1 MQLSPHFTLE
11 EFTHSATAFRKKIDN
26 TPSQESI
33 ANIRYLC
40 AHVLEPIRAHFGAPV
55 VITSGYRCPSLCRA
69 IGSKPTSQHTAQRQD
84 AAADFHVVGHSN
96 RDVVEWIRDNLDFD
110 QLILEGPPGSRGWIH
125 CSYTYARKQR
135 HMIGMMDAHGY
146 YWGAFDRP

>member
-11 EFTHSATAFRKKIDN
+11 EFTHSNTAFRKKIDN

-40 AHVLEPIRAHFGAPV
+40 AEVLEPIRAHFGAPIE
-55 VITSGYRCPSLCRA
+55 ITSGYRCPSLCRA

-84 AAADFHVVGHSN
+84 AAVDFHVVGVPN
-96 RDVVEWIRDNLDFD
+96 DVVADWIRHNLEFD
-110 QLILEGPPGSRGWIH
+110 QLILEGPPGSRGWVH

-135 HMIGMMDAHGY
+135 KMVGLMDAAGY
-146 YWGAFDRP
+146 YWGDLRRP